1 MTAVLFNLR
10 EGTQMSEH
18 GTKFEQLLN
27 RADEYELLAKLSP
40 DPEVRAQSARLAAEY
55 RERAA
60 RLANDYEPQK
70 QAG

>member
-1 MTAVLFNLR
+1 MTN
-10 EGTQMSEH
+10 H

-27 RADEYELLAKLSP
+27 RADESELLAKLSP
-40 DPEVRAQSARLAAEY
+40 DPEVRAQSAKLAAEY

-60 RLANDYEPQK
+60 WLANNSEPQK